1 MRYLVVS
8 EICFTFAPEMQI
20 RVDGHTATARS
31 KLKLKKDG
39 FGESDADTTLEQV
52 LARIKQQNNQPQT
65 GAEDQ
70 AKQ

>member
-1 MRYLVVS
+1 MKVFGKNRNV
-8 EICFTFAPEMQI
+8 M
-20 RVDGHTATARS
+20 

-39 FGESDADTTLEQV
+39 FGEPDADTTLEQV